1 MKEQQTIYFSD
12 ELNEDFSED
21 VEQDKP
27 VSEKYVYYSNNL
39 FWQIKH
45 FFWNN
50 IIAWPVSMIYA
61 KTKFAWKIVN
71 KKAFKQVKRTSY
83 FIYGN
88 HTQQF
93 FDASMPKR
101 ISYHEAYVMV
111 NRKNLN
117 IKGLGWLVKRLG
129 ALPVPTNVHETK
141 KFVTAVD
148 EIIKKRKSILIYPE
162 AHIWPY
168 YTKIRPFVSTSFR
181 YPVKY
186 DVPAFCFTNTYHKRK
201 NGKVQ
206 IITYIDGPFYPNK
219 EMPSKERIQDL
230 HDRVYNTMVERSKLS
245 DYEFIKYIKKEE
257 ND

>member
-1 MKEQQTIYFSD
+1 MKQQQTIYFSD
-12 ELNEDFSED
+12 ELNEDFSASVED
-21 VEQDKP
+21 NKP
-27 VSEKYVYYSNNL
+27 VSEKFVYYSNNP

-45 FFWNN
+45 FFWNK
-50 IIAWPVSMIYA
+50 IVAWPVSIIHA
-61 KTKFAWKIVN
+61 KTKFKWKIVN
-71 KKAFKQVKRTSY
+71 KKAFKKVKHTGY

-93 FDASMPKR
+93 FDASMPKM
-101 ISYHEAYVMV
+101 IAYHEAYVMV
-111 NRKNLN
+111 NHTNLN

-206 IITYIDGPFYPNK
+206 IITYIDGPFYPNN

-230 HDRVYNTMVERSKLS
+230 RDRVYNTMVERSKLS
-245 DYEFIKYIKKEE
+245 DYEFIKYIRKEE
-257 ND
+257 DD